1 MDKKQKLLN
10 QAKNNPQ
17 GLSFR
22 EFEKLLELSGWLLDH
37 QTGSHRIW
45 YSSDKHRLSVQPT
58 KNGQAK
64 AYQVKQFLNLLQ
76 E

>member
-1 MDKKQKLLN
+1 MSKKQKLLN

-22 EFEKLLELSGWLLDH
+22 EFEKLLELCGWIFDH

-45 YSSDKHRLSVQPT
+45 YSPNKHRLSIQPT
-58 KNGQAK
+58 KNAKAK
-64 AYQVKQFLNLLQ
+64 AYQVKQFLNLNQ